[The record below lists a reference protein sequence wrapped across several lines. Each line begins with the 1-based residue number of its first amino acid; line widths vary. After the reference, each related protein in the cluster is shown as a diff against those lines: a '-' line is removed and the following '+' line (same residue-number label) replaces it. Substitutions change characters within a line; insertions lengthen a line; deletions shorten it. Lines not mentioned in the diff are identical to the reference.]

1 MKKLF
6 LSLIIILLLSVVFTS
21 CAIAD
26 PGATPSPEESSPALG
41 STPAPE
47 STPTPESIP
56 APESTPIPESS
67 PTLEST
73 PIDDD
78 TACTVVFSFK
88 SIEDF
93 ELYCKT
99 GSTDASLYKEPPTVF
114 PHFKMQDGIF
124 MELNDLFPDLD
135 MNAITVRHIEI
146 RSEGKYLYGCHVND
160 TKTRFMVHFWC
171 QEDASDLSAEKI
183 IEKNSE
189 YYTKSIIGDYY
200 TSKEKPDS
208 RFGIRT
214 LYAFELNDVVMSYSF
229 YGEEMSG
236 VSVYS
241 GNYTIVISAGGA
253 DDRKV
258 LLSDEALKPI
268 TDLFRDGEA
277 RIEALNKIKEYIES
291 KK

>member
-47 STPTPESIP
+47 STPTPES
-56 APESTPIPESS
+56 TPVAERE
-67 PTLEST
+67 PTFNEDL
-73 PIDDD
+73 IY
-78 TACTVVFSFK
+78 SFK

-160 TKTRFMVHFWC
+160 TKTRFMVHFSY

-183 IEKNSE
+183 IEKRSKN
-189 YYTKSIIGDYY
+189 YTKSINGDYY
-200 TSKEKPDS
+200 TAKEKPDS

-236 VSVYS
+236 VTIYS
-241 GNYTIVISAGGA
+241 GNYTIGISAGGA

>member
-6 LSLIIILLLSVVFTS
+6 LSFVIILLLSVVFTS

-135 MNAITVRHIEI
+135 MNAITVYHIEI
-146 RSEGKYLYGCHVND
+146 HSEGKYLYSCYLND
-160 TKTRFMVHFWC
+160 TKTRFGVVFSC

-183 IEKNSE
+183 IEKRSKN
-189 YYTKSIIGDYY
+189 YTKSIKGDYY

-208 RFGIRT
+208 WYLSST
-214 LYAFELNDVVMSYSF
+214 LYAFELNDVVMTYSF
-229 YGEEMSG
+229 DAEEMSG
-236 VSVYS
+236 VTIYS
-241 GNYTIVISAGGA
+241 GNYTIGISAVFA
-253 DDRKV
+253 DDSKV
-258 LLSDEALKPI
+258 LLSNEALKPI